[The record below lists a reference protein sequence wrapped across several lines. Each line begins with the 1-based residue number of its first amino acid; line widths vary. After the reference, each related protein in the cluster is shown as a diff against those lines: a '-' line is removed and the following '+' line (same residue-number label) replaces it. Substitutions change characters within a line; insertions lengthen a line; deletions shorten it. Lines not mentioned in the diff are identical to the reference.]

1 MDHDKFK
8 SKIMSDVYYDL
19 GGFNSAKEQLNDA
32 RLNDKSI
39 TMDDIKEWRKE
50 NIEETKQLKGYNSF
64 VAEKPYEEFQMDLA
78 FFDMDDDKYIGA
90 LVMIDIFTKF
100 AAAIPFQTEKPEE
113 ILECIKEGIKT
124 MDRKPKTFYTDN
136 AGAFSA
142 SLAQQYF
149 AYVFYRAK

>member
-1 MDHDKFK
+1 M
-8 SKIMSDVYYDL
+8 YYTL
-19 GGFNSAKEQLNDA
+19 GGIHSTKGKLKGA
-32 RLNDKSI
+32 REKDKSI

-100 AAAIPFQTEKPEE
+100 AAAVPFKTKKPEE
-113 ILECIKEGIKT
+113 ILDCIKEGIKK
-124 MDRKPKTFYTDN
+124 MDGKPQTFYTDN
-136 AGAFSA
+136 EGAFNA
-142 SLAQQYF
+142 TAVQQY
-149 AYVFYRAK
+149 VKMIISDGDKQTHMPPT